1 MAQHDLLQRQDLL
14 QRIASFGDRECMVS
28 GTATVTYL
36 QFAKRIAGWIDEL
49 ESAGCGAGDVVA
61 VRSDFSAEACSL
73 LLALRLNR
81 MIAVPLSPRLPPAQ
95 FDDML
100 ATAQADAIV
109 DFASDA
115 ACSVRQLTPSG
126 ERHALIEEM
135 RRDGA
140 SGLILFS
147 SGSTGRSKASLLNF
161 DRLTDKFRDAVPRP
175 YRTLTFLLLDH
186 IGGINTLLHAV
197 SHGSMIVTPP
207 DRTPA
212 SICEAIER
220 WKVELLPTT
229 PTFLNMLLMS
239 DAYRRHD
246 LSSLKLITYGT
257 EPMPETT
264 LRALREALP
273 VVRLKQTYGLSELG
287 ILPTQSRSSD
297 SLWIRIGTGVEHKVV
312 DGVLWVR
319 SPQSM
324 RGYLNAPSPFDADGW
339 FNTED
344 VVELDGEY
352 MIIHGR
358 KSEIINVGGLKVYPT
373 EVENVLLAA
382 GNVRDV
388 TVFGRRSPVM
398 GQVVAARLSLL
409 GPENVETAKTRLRS
423 YCRTEL
429 EDYKVPV
436 MFEMIDHDQHGE
448 RFKKSRLLASRE
460 GIS

>member
-1 MAQHDLLQRQDLL
+1 VAQHDLLR
-14 QRIASFGDRECMVS
+14 RIASFGERECFVS
-28 GTATVTYL
+28 TAASVTYL
-36 QFAKRIAGWIDEL
+36 ELADLIADWMGEL
-49 ESAGCGAGDVVA
+49 EGAGCRAGDVVA
-61 VRSDFSAEACSL
+61 VRGDFSAGACAL
-73 LLALRLNR
+73 MLALQLKR
-81 MIAVPLSPRLPPAQ
+81 MIAAPLSPRLPPAQ
-95 FDDML
+95 LEEML
-100 ATAQADAIV
+100 TTAQADAIV
-109 DFASDA
+109 EFAPDGVWSLRRLA
-115 ACSVRQLTPSG
+115 APA
-126 ERHALIEEM
+126 ERHALIEEL
-135 RRDGA
+135 RRDGI

-147 SGSTGRSKASLLNF
+147 SGSTGRSKASLLDF
-161 DRLTDKFRDAVPRP
+161 DGLTDKFRDAVPRP

-220 WKVELLPTT
+220 WKVELLPTS

-239 DAYRRHD
+239 DAYRERD

-264 LRALREALP
+264 LRALHEALP
-273 VVRLKQTYGLSELG
+273 GVRLKQTYGLSELG

-297 SLWIRIGTGVEHKVV
+297 SLWIRIGAGGVEHKVI

-319 SPQSM
+319 SPRSM
-324 RGYLNAPSPFDADGW
+324 RGYLNAPDPFDADGW

-344 VVELDGEY
+344 MVELDGEY
-352 MIIHGR
+352 MIIRGR
-358 KSEIINVGGLKVYPT
+358 KSEIINVGGMKVYPT

-388 TVFGRRSPVM
+388 TVFGRRSPVV
-398 GQVVAARLSLL
+398 GQVVVARLSLL

-423 YCRTEL
+423 FCRSRL
-429 EDYKVPV
+429 EDYKLPV
-436 MFEMIDHDQHGE
+436 MFELTDHAQYGE
-448 RFKKSRLLASRE
+448 RFKKSRLRAACE
-460 GIS
+460 EAQ